1 MSDRLTALGLVLDE
15 LGIPLQIEQVEQRL
29 IIQKAVY
36 LAQMRISLGYT
47 YGWYLKGP
55 YSPRLTQ
62 DYYELAE
69 RVTRGDVQDAVLKDS
84 ARDAL
89 QNVKDLIEAQPEGTR
104 LAPWLELLA
113 SIHYLR
119 TKSGFTVNATRK
131 KIAETKPHLAGLFNA
146 GVAALGA

>member
-1 MSDRLTALGLVLDE
+1 MSDRLTALGLVLEE
-15 LGIPLQIEQVEQRL
+15 LGVPLQIDQVEQRL

-36 LAQMRISLGYT
+36 LAQTTIPLGYT

-55 YSPRLTQ
+55 YSPSLTQ
-62 DYYELAE
+62 DYYQLAE
-69 RVTRGDVQDAVLKDS
+69 RVTRGTVQEAILKES
-84 ARDAL
+84 ARSSL
-89 QNVKDLIEAQPEGTR
+89 QSVKELIAAQPEGTKYSH
-104 LAPWLELLA
+104 WLELLA

-119 TKSGFTVNATRK
+119 TKSGFSVNAARK